1 MEEEKGGLASIK
13 MGLVIGAGAG
23 AATAAIIAYAIM
35 AAEPAEDV
43 VMDEGTVIEE
53 LPTPVAEADATVG
66 SDADTVTVTDFEAV
80 RDDVV
85 VADSVA
91 VPVDGEFPEVKE
103 IAPATTDPDK
113 TPTEAPSAE
122 VQEPLDAEA
131 AIEEAT
137 DGDVV
142 GQEAPPPSAAFVES
156 SGNAVTP
163 EDTDQV
169 TVPTAAVAPE
179 AASIDE
185 TVVPPDPD
193 DPVRSY
199 TDMEIDLVVDPDAG
213 MKSGPDPDGGAA
225 PFYPKPSGPE
235 GTDGNAF
242 TTE

>member
-1 MEEEKGGLASIK
+1 MEEEKGGISSIK
-13 MGLVIGAGAG
+13 MGLVIGAG

-66 SDADTVTVTDFEAV
+66 SDADTVTVTVTDLEEV
-80 RDDVV
+80 HDDVV
-85 VADSVA
+85 VPDSVA
-91 VPVDGEFPEVKE
+91 VPVDGVFPEVKE

-113 TPTEAPSAE
+113 TPTETPSAE

-169 TVPTAAVAPE
+169 TVPTAAVSPE

-193 DPVRSY
+193 DPVRSD
-199 TDMEIDLVVDPDAG
+199 TDMEINLVVDPDAG
-213 MKSGPDPDGGAA
+213 MKSAPDPDGGAA

>member
-1 MEEEKGGLASIK
+1 MEEKKGGLASIK
-13 MGLVIGAGAG
+13 MGLVIGAGA
-23 AATAAIIAYAIM
+23 AAAAIIAYAIM
-35 AAEPAEDV
+35 PAEPAEDV
-43 VMDEGTVIEE
+43 VMDEGTVVEE
-53 LPTPVAEADATVG
+53 LSAPVAEADGTVG
-66 SDADTVTVTDFEAV
+66 LDADTATVTDRDAIH
-80 RDDVV
+80 DDVV
-85 VADSVA
+85 VADSVG
-91 VPVDGEFPEVKE
+91 VPADGELTEINE
-103 IAPATTDPDK
+103 IAPARTDLDQ
-113 TPTEAPSAE
+113 TPIEAPSAE

-179 AASIDE
+179 AALIDE

-193 DPVRSY
+193 DPVRSD